1 MSTRD
6 TFIDAMSLIDD
17 ELLTS
22 HLRRKCPTKAQKIR
36 KYVMAAAMYAAAC
49 LVLVAV
55 LPLIIGKDKAP
66 IPPDSGDAP
75 IVIETNESMDAT
87 ETYIFPPE
95 PAELPSATTVFEGC
109 EFTILLDKADYT
121 LDDTIHVTVTLEN
134 KGDKAVG
141 LWHGHLGNYLD
152 SVWFYENGERRWSY
166 SSDWDKGYADAI
178 QAGPFEPGG
187 IITYTVEFTPGAP
200 NDSSDPVASM
210 DSLWEITASVSCYTD
225 LESEDPFDSI
235 ENVSV
240 TIEVPHERHETAE
253 TTPDPEDIPVSES
266 EPVITEDVSD
276 TEDTPD
282 TEEITVPEPIV
293 KEEPS
298 KITVGIGGKTVTLNR
313 GSADYSR
320 FMNSFDALEYH
331 THSQAEL
338 LYGIRDGGY
347 KNIINK
353 GIYAELVYDG
363 SSDITLNGVT
373 IPKARRVLV
382 SLCETLIYNSTL
394 VVVSGSDNYNSS
406 ASLVGHLSYSS
417 SEIVNTV
424 WDIVYGNNT
433 PRKTVEQDGLRY
445 TAILDRSS
453 YTINDPVRVTLVL
466 ENKGSDPITLR
477 RLSSVHF
484 LSDVWLCVLSECVS
498 RNGENYKNPD
508 GSVVFETLYP
518 GDAISYTE
526 WFDVSDAY
534 LYSKWQIYAGFS
546 YYIGMID
553 TDDFD
558 NRKKVQVNIDVP
570 RNTASDEA
578 AEYPESY
585 ISKQTA
591 TSVTKTVFGC
601 EYTVT
606 IDKPKYEKGDTV
618 KVEVSF
624 ENKGKTLIYLGGQHM
639 YDVLDY
645 VSFLV
650 NGKGTYVVGGPPID
664 SMELIIPGS
673 SHSYTVEFDT
683 SEAKLTGVWSVK
695 PRIEFYAYGE
705 KYTESVEIEVPHDGV
720 DPTITE
726 DEALAAVAKEHGVT
740 VEYLRERE
748 FGARGA
754 DMECSLVVVDDKS
767 IYRVTFIE
775 LLTPPRN
782 GDNFTVGHMEVPL
795 NGNTTDIRL
804 YNGFEY
810 YGYRYTYDVDATN
823 GEILS
828 VNKTFS
834 GDVEGTPVSAD
845 LTVEGSVAYEYY
857 AFFSHSMEFIDDYG
871 IMKTSRYTK
880 NKDKLGDD
888 SAHLPILEFR
898 NSSQFT
904 EFSDDVENYL
914 ELTDKPSGAG
924 MHNFLYQKERFGKE
938 FFDKNR
944 LYLVG
949 LRGTCSAY
957 NHYFNSVTVKNGKL
971 EFEILTE
978 MDYSNS
984 WINEDIS
991 VYVLFAVPKDQLT
1004 DVTSV
1009 DCTNPYSYRYD

>member
-6 TFIDAMSLIDD
+6 TFIDAMGIIDD

-22 HLRRKCPTKAQKIR
+22 HLRRKCPTKTQKIQR
-36 KYVMAAAMYAAAC
+36 YVMAAAIYAAAC
-49 LVLVAV
+49 LVFIAV

-66 IPPDSGDAP
+66 TPPDLGDAP
-75 IVIETNESMDAT
+75 IVIETVESIDAT

-95 PAELPSATTVFEGC
+95 PIELPTATTVFEGC
-109 EFTILLDKADYT
+109 EFTIVLDKPNYA

-134 KGDKAVG
+134 KSDKDVG
-141 LWHGHLGNYLD
+141 LWKGHLGHFLD
-152 SVWFYENGERRWSY
+152 GVGFYENGEWRWSY
-166 SSDWDKGYADAI
+166 SSDWDKGYSDAI
-178 QAGPFEPGG
+178 RSGPIESGAL
-187 IITYTVEFTPGAP
+187 IVYEVEFTPGAP
-200 NDSSDPVASM
+200 NDASDPVASM
-210 DSLWEITASVSCYTD
+210 DSLWEIRADVQYY
-225 LESEDPFDSI
+225 LNPEDRVEY
-235 ENVSV
+235 ENVKTATV
-240 TIEVPHERHETAE
+240 TIEVPHSGDSTTE
-253 TTPDPEDIPVSES
+253 TTPGSNVTEIDPIDTEDIP
-266 EPVITEDVSD
+266 ID
-276 TEDTPD
+276 TED
-282 TEEITVPEPIV
+282 ITDPEPDV
-293 KEEPS
+293 NPEPS
-298 KITVGIGGKTVTLNR
+298 KIEVGIAGKTVVLYR

-320 FMNSFDALEYH
+320 FMNSFNSLEYYI
-331 THSQAEL
+331 HSQAEL
-338 LYGIRDGGY
+338 LYGIRGGGY
-347 KNIINK
+347 KNILNK

-363 SSDITLNGVT
+363 NADITLDGVT

-382 SLCETLIYNSTL
+382 SLGNDSPL
-394 VVVSGSDNYNSS
+394 VVLSGSDDYNSS
-406 ASLVGHLSYSS
+406 SSLVGYLAYDSP
-417 SEIVNTV
+417 EILNTV

-484 LSDVWLCVLSECVS
+484 LSDVWLCVLSECVP
-498 RNGENYKNPD
+498 RIGENHKNPD

-518 GDAISYTE
+518 GDVISYTE

-534 LYSKWQIYAGFS
+534 LYSKWQISAGFS

-558 NRKKVQVNIDVP
+558 NRKKVQMNIDVP
-570 RNTASDEA
+570 RNMASDEA
-578 AEYPESY
+578 AVYPESY
-585 ISKQTA
+585 ISKQTT

-601 EYTVT
+601 EYTIT
-606 IDKPKYEKGDTV
+606 IDKPKYEMGDTV
-618 KVEVSF
+618 KVKVSF

-650 NGKGTYVVGGPPID
+650 NGKGTFEVGGPPIE
-664 SMELIIPGS
+664 STELVAPGD

-695 PRIEFYAYGE
+695 SRIEFYAYGE
-705 KYTESVEIEVPHDGV
+705 KQTESVEIEVPHDGA

-726 DEALAAVAKEHGVT
+726 NEALSAVAKKHGVT
-740 VEYLRERE
+740 VEYLCERE
-748 FGARGA
+748 FGVRGA
-754 DMECSLVVVDDKS
+754 DIECSLVSKGDKS

-782 GDNFTVGHMEVPL
+782 GDNFTVGLVETPL

-823 GEILS
+823 GEILG

-845 LTVEGSVAYEYY
+845 PTVDGSVAYEYY

-880 NKDKLGDD
+880 NKDKLGD
-888 SAHLPILEFR
+888 SGHLPILEFR

-904 EFSDDVENYL
+904 EFSDDIENYL

-978 MDYSNS
+978 MDHSNS

-1009 DCTNPYSYRYD
+1009 DCINPYSYRYD